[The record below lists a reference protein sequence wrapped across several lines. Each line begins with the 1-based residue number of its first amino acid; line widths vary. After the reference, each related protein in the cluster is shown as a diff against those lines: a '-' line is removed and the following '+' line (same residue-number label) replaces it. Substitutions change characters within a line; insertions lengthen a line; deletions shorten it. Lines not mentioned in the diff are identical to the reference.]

1 MGDVPTLFFMFLFLV
16 LPRLSPADLD
26 HASIGKVW

>member
-1 MGDVPTLFFMFLFLV
+1 MGDVPTLFFMFFLV